1 MPPHT
6 HPQARAYFD
15 TKPEDLARTVVLGRH
30 SNNPR
35 GPVSI
40 GEPRIVLR
48 TAGDLRSTAFGMS
61 PWDFHSK
68 IKDLFWYVEKWSEG
82 KANIL
87 TNQALLKH
95 AATLSRIEENFQGG
109 NFLAKGTTLGDGV
122 ACTHKLQCKVKPCTV
137 PAPQKTPIAS

>member
-1 MPPHT
+1 
-6 HPQARAYFD
+6 
-15 TKPEDLARTVVLGRH
+15 LARTVVLGRR

-48 TAGDLRSTAFGMS
+48 TAADLRSTAFGMT
-61 PWDFHSK
+61 PWDYHSK
-68 IKDLFWYVEKWSEG
+68 IKDFFWYIEKWQEG

-95 AATLSRIEENFQGG
+95 ADTLSRIQANFPGG
-109 NFLAKGTTLGDGV
+109 NVLAKGKTLVIAVLAFMHAAHTSVD
-122 ACTHKLQCKVKPCTV
+122 ARSS
-137 PAPQKTPIAS
+137 KTKYCCLVH